1 MNSSNPSDQP
11 FLPPPPGTVPNF
23 TQPDTIGRTLTVTC
37 SIFLVIMA
45 AFVMVRI
52 YTKIWIIRKPTWD
65 DLTCV
70 IGFLLTVTY
79 YALCVRDVLVGY
91 LGYHSWDVTS
101 GQVMSSEY
109 FMIAY
114 AQTLVAP
121 LALGFIKASYF
132 IFYLHLFGPKPP
144 LRVAIWLG
152 GILSTIFYILVFAL
166 NLYFATPRPGE
177 SFARHYLGPV
187 SRTGGQLLIP
197 SSAIGLVFDLY
208 IITLPMW
215 GIWQLQLPI
224 QKRMRVSLV
233 FLSGAFACVSA
244 TLTLN
249 YRIELTK
256 TDDVLRIVCPMSI
269 TTLVEMMIGVI
280 CTCAPSFN
288 KFLQENPLRAEKLKS
303 YFRWKASSSSSRN
316 RGYIRSGSVPDQE
329 AKIPRQ
335 GQRRAGDSGYEL
347 NGGGSFHHSVVGAW
361 EGFTRGDGIYL
372 EDGVVVV

>member
-1 MNSSNPSDQP
+1 MDSSNTSDQP

-23 TQPDTIGRTLTVTC
+23 TKPDTIGRTLTVTC

-52 YTKIWIIRKPTWD
+52 YTKIWIFRKATWD
-65 DLTCV
+65 DLTCI
-70 IGFLLTVTY
+70 IGFVGTLPIRLHDYSLTKTTKSSLPSLIMAY
-79 YALCVRDVLVGY
+79 VLVGY

-132 IFYLHLFGPKPP
+132 IFYRDLFWPNAQ

-152 GILSTIFYILVFAL
+152 GILSTVFYILVFAL

-187 SRTGGQLLIP
+187 SQTGGQLLIP

-208 IITLPMW
+208 IITLPIW

-224 QKRMRVSLV
+224 RKKKRAFFV

-288 KFLQENPLRAEKLKS
+288 KFIQENSLRAENLQS
-303 YFRWKASSSSSRN
+303 YLGWNTSSSSRN
-316 RGYIRSGSVPDQE
+316 RGYIRSGSVPDPE
-329 AKIPRQ
+329 ARIPRQ
-335 GQRRAGDSGYEL
+335 GQGRTGDRGYEL
-347 NGGGSFHHSVVGAW
+347 NGGGTFHHPIIGA
-361 EGFTRGDGIYL
+361 
-372 EDGVVVV
+372 